1 MGKSSSPAP
10 APDPQIGKAALLQ
23 AETGKEW
30 LGFAREAFAV
40 SETRQQELDAL
51 TREVGQLQLGLANDQ
66 LTNSR
71 ADRERY
77 ENKFRPI
84 EDQFVEEASNYASD
98 ERQAEAAARARADV
112 QKASSDARQTSQR
125 TAAGLGISPASGR
138 YAGIDRATELGTS
151 LGVADAENRART
163 TIQDKGLALKADV
176 ANIGRGLPAQSAQ
189 AASLGLGAAG
199 GALSG
204 AGAANSQYLASTGIM
219 GQGFQGQ
226 MSGYAGQAN
235 TLNQQYSTQ
244 MQGWE
249 AEQRMKAAN
258 AQGIG
263 SAIGGIAGLFFGS
276 DEDIKENKKPIPDGE
291 ALDAVNDMPVEE
303 WDYKEGHEDG
313 GRHIGTYAQDFKR
326 ATGKG
331 DGKTIAAID
340 AVGIT
345 MKAVQDLD
353 DKVDKIAAAVG
364 IGMNDNRPAKKKA
377 RQKEAVAA

>member
-10 APDPQIGKAALLQ
+10 QPDPQIGKAALLQ

-40 SETRQQELDAL
+40 SEARQQELDAL
-51 TREVGQLQLGLANDQ
+51 TREVGELQLGLANDQ
-66 LTNSR
+66 LANSR

-84 EDQFVEEASNYASD
+84 EDQFVEEASNYASE

-112 QKASSDARQTSQR
+112 QKASADARQTSQR
-125 TAAGLGISPASGR
+125 TAAGLGINPASGR

-151 LGVADAENRART
+151 LGIADAENRART

-204 AGAANSQYLASTGIM
+204 AGAANSQYIASTGIM

-226 MSGYAGQAN
+226 MSGYAGMGN
-235 TLNQQYSTQ
+235 TLNQQYATQ
-244 MQGWE
+244 VSAWE
-249 AEQRMKAAN
+249 AQQRMNAAG
-258 AQGIG
+258 ASGIG
-263 SAIGGIAGLFFGS
+263 SAIGGIAGVIFGS
-276 DEDIKENKKPIPDGE
+276 DENKKKNKKPIDEGK
-291 ALDAVNDMPVEE
+291 ALAAINDMPVEE
-303 WDYKEGHEDG
+303 WDYKPGVEDE
-313 GRHIGTYAQDFKR
+313 GRHVGTYAQDFKR
-326 ATGKG
+326 ATGLG
-331 DGKTIAAID
+331 NGKEIAAID

-353 DKVDKIAAAVG
+353 DKVDKIASAVG
-364 IGMNDNRPAKKKA
+364 ISMNDNRPAKKAA

>member
-1 MGKSSSPAP
+1 MGKSSTPAP
-10 APDPQIGKAALLQ
+10 QPDPNIGKAAILQ

-30 LGFAREAFAV
+30 LGFARDAFAV

-51 TREVGQLQLGLANDQ
+51 TRRVGEMQLGVAQDQ
-66 LTNSR
+66 LEYSR
-71 ADRERY
+71 EDRERY
-77 ENKFRPI
+77 ESTFKPI
-84 EDQFVEEASNYASD
+84 EDEFVDEATNYASE

-112 QKASSDARQTSQR
+112 QKASADARQTSQR

-138 YAGIDRATELGTS
+138 YAGIDRATDLGTT

-163 TIQDKGLALKADV
+163 AIQDKGLALKADV
-176 ANIGRGLPAQSAQ
+176 VNMGRGLPTQSAQ
-189 AASLGLGAAG
+189 AASIGLGSAG

-204 AGAANSQYLASTGIM
+204 AGAANSQYIASTGIM

-226 MSGYAGQAN
+226 MSGYAGMGS

-244 MQGWE
+244 VSAWE

-258 AQGIG
+258 SQGLG
-263 SAIGGIAGLFFGS
+263 SAIGGIAGMIFSS
-276 DEDIKENKKPIPDGE
+276 DEDGKENKASIKDGK
-291 ALDAVNDMPVEE
+291 ALAAVNDMPVEE
-303 WDYKEGHEDG
+303 WDYKEGVADE
-313 GRHIGTYAQDFKR
+313 GRHVGTYAQDFQR
-326 ATGKG
+326 ATGLG
-331 DGKTIAAID
+331 NGKEIAAID
-340 AVGIT
+340 AVGVT

-364 IGMNDNRPAKKKA
+364 IGMNDNRPAPKKA